1 VAPPWKLLDTGQAVI
16 SLSLRHAA
24 PTKLA
29 CAPLTAQESIKL
41 KPNMRRQV
49 GCPRERWPVYVELSR
64 DGDMLY
70 RGLHQPAGLW
80 NDGPAAMLERIVVP
94 AGSQALT
101 VRLRDSG
108 RSEGFD
114 RERRFE
120 VELEPGRNYVMEFR
134 SGQWILH

>member
-1 VAPPWKLLDTGQAVI
+1 
-16 SLSLRHAA
+16 
-24 PTKLA
+24 
-29 CAPLTAQESIKL
+29 
-41 KPNMRRQV
+41 
-49 GCPRERWPVYVELSR
+49 
-64 DGDMLY
+64 
-70 RGLHQPAGLW
+70 
-80 NDGPAAMLERIVVP
+80 MLERIVVP